1 MPMELM
7 IPVET
12 GTTMC
17 RLVML
22 SQPFPSSSQLD
33 LQWQLR
39 YKHNTK
45 TEIDSLSSKTPHTV
59 KKMKD
64 NINMDSRIALSEYS

>member
-12 GTTMC
+12 GTIMC

-45 TEIDSLSSKTPHTV
+45 TQIDSLLTKNTTHCQ
-59 KKMKD
+59 KNEGQYKHGQ
-64 NINMDSRIALSEYS
+64 